1 MSFSRQHLLF
11 RCGTPRVPM
20 NYTLSD
26 RQYLESF
33 GGAHIDRG
41 HPLTVTAKSVSF
53 AQPSPLEAQRSAV
66 EHGDGPCLVLAAPG
80 SGKTY
85 VVTQRFIRLVRDEA
99 IEPHQILALAY
110 NRRAADQMLERV
122 ERELSPI
129 SGDPPLTTYHSWA
142 LGVVRRF
149 GWRVGRPE
157 FFRIPSGAERS
168 LHLGDV
174 LREVRPAT
182 LFDPSR
188 PYDSLSNVKKLIERA
203 KQELVSPA
211 AYLQHVEAQLAV
223 SPSGEETIYWERQR
237 DLAIVYGSLQERYR
251 ELRLVDHEDAIAIAA
266 QLLRDDE
273 EVRSAYASIRYVMVD
288 EFQDTN
294 SAQAAMVEALVRDH
308 RNVMVVAD
316 DDQAI
321 YRFRGASRLNIER
334 FRQTFPELREI
345 PLTINRR
352 STPEIVSFTHAV
364 ISASSERERKVI
376 EPMRDHGSPVQVVW
390 AGSYRDEAA
399 GVVERIQGLLAAGAA
414 PSDIAVLTQVRD
426 DMEPISRALRGAA
439 IPHLA
444 DKGRDL
450 FRTPEIKGIMALVE
464 AIHDP
469 DGGQALLR
477 CLQLPAWEMSQLG
490 RLEVIRASNRTDLS
504 ALDMLRN
511 GELDDLNELD
521 RARGVQIASD
531 LLDLHAMALHTDV
544 RDVFE
549 ETMLRTS
556 YPSLGDVDDV
566 LERVQFSVNVSRF
579 YEIIDEYCRYQKNGL
594 LADALDYL
602 RLVRQTGE
610 EREASIDQEVE
621 AVRIATIHGSK
632 GLEWDHVIVCAATQG
647 KLPRRDRR
655 DTFALPPDLVEGVID
670 VPDSHKEEQRR
681 LFYVGLT
688 RAKNTLT
695 VTWARRYANDY
706 SDSKRTEFLDPVAED
721 LYEAH
726 PAPIAALVAPPRR
739 RLPELA
745 RDSKIVLS
753 YSAIDDF
760 NECPR
765 RFEYRSLWRVPP
777 VFSAQR
783 WYGDLLH
790 RVLFRLGDLR
800 LGGGHVDQTTVETLW
815 TAEWEASG
823 DRGRVRDLRS
833 EGLQLLQAYVA
844 SPLWADVS
852 LAAVEH
858 DFRIPIENK
867 TSWLLTGKIDRVD
880 MGTDGIPIVVDYK
893 SGSPGDESTARSSLQ
908 LKLYGKV
915 AMEHYHVDEV
925 LAELHWLQTAEASR
939 VSWSAKD
946 IAKLDWRLLRTF
958 EDVATCQGDGHYPA
972 RPSAYRC
979 TRCAFQLICPER
991 IES

>member
-1 MSFSRQHLLF
+1 
-11 RCGTPRVPM
+11 
-20 NYTLSD
+20 
-26 RQYLESF
+26 
-33 GGAHIDRG
+33 
-41 HPLTVTAKSVSF
+41 
-53 AQPSPLEAQRSAV
+53 
-66 EHGDGPCLVLAAPG
+66 LVLAAPG

-122 ERELSPI
+122 EKELSPI

-142 LGVVRRF
+142 LTVVRRF
-149 GWRVGRPE
+149 GWRMGRPE
-157 FFRIPSGAERS
+157 YFRIPSGAERS
-168 LHLGDV
+168 LHLADV

-211 AYLQHVEAQLAV
+211 AYLKHVERRLAV

-237 DLAIVYGSLQERYR
+237 DLAIVYAALQVRYQ

-273 EVRSAYASIRYVMVD
+273 EVRSAYSSIRYVMVD

-308 RNVMVVAD
+308 RNIVVVAD

-334 FRQTFPELREI
+334 FRYTFPERREI

-364 ISASSERERKVI
+364 ISASSQRERKVI
-376 EPMRDHGSPVQVVW
+376 EPMRNHGSPVRVVW
-390 AGSYRDEAA
+390 AATYRDEAEA
-399 GVVERIQGLLAAGAA
+399 VVERIRSLLTEGAA
-414 PSDIAVLTQVRD
+414 LSHIAVLTQVRD
-426 DMEPISRALRGAA
+426 DMEPISRALSAAA

-450 FRTPEIKGIMALVE
+450 FRTPEIKGIMALLE

-477 CLQLPAWEMSQLG
+477 CLQLPAWEVSTLG
-490 RLEVIRASNRTDLS
+490 RLEVIRASNRTDSS
-504 ALDMLRN
+504 ALDILRG
-511 GELDDLNELD
+511 GELETLD
-521 RARGVQIASD
+521 ESDRSSGVQITSD
-531 LLDLHAMALHTDV
+531 LLELHAVALHWDV

-549 ETMLRTS
+549 EAMLRTS
-556 YPSLGDVDDV
+556 YPTIGDGFDL
-566 LERVQFSVNVSRF
+566 LERAQFSSNVSRF
-579 YEIIDEYCRYQKNGL
+579 YEIIDEYCSYRKSAL

-610 EREASIDQEVE
+610 EREASIDQDVE
-621 AVRIATIHGSK
+621 AVRISTIHGSK
-632 GLEWDHVIVCAATQG
+632 GLEWDHVIVCAAAQG
-647 KLPRRDRR
+647 KLPRRDRP
-655 DTFALPPDLVEGVID
+655 DTFRLPPDLVEGVVD
-670 VPDSHKEEQRR
+670 LPDSHKEEQRR

-688 RAKNTLT
+688 RAKDTLT
-695 VTWARRYANDY
+695 VTWARRYANDF
-706 SDSKRTEFLDPVAED
+706 SEGTRTEYLDPVPQV
-721 LYEAH
+721 LYEGR
-726 PAPIAALVAPPRR
+726 PAPTSTLRAAPRR

-745 RDSKIVLS
+745 RNGQMVLS
-753 YSAIDDF
+753 YSAIDEF
-760 NECPR
+760 RECPR

-777 VFSAQR
+777 IFSPQG

-790 RVLFRLGDLR
+790 RALFRLGLLR
-800 LGGGHVDQTTVETLW
+800 LGRDEVDQATVESVW
-815 TAEWEASG
+815 TAEWGASG

-833 EGLQLLQAYVA
+833 EGLRLLQSYVA
-844 SPLWADVS
+844 SSLWAEAS

-858 DFRIPIENK
+858 GFRIPIEH
-867 TSWLLTGKIDRVD
+867 TTPWFLTGSIDRVD
-880 MGTDGIPIVVDYK
+880 MGVDDIPIVVDYK
-893 SGSPGDESTARSSLQ
+893 SGSPGDQNAARSSLQ
-908 LKLYGKV
+908 LKIYSKV
-915 AMEHYHVDEV
+915 AMAHYHVDEV
-925 LAELHWLQTAEASR
+925 IAELHWLQTAEASR
-939 VSWSAKD
+939 VTWTAKD
-946 IAKLDWRLLRTF
+946 TQNLDWRLVRTF
-958 EDVATCQGDGHYPA
+958 EEVETCQGNGHYPA

-979 TRCAFQLICPER
+979 TCCAFQLICPER
-991 IES
+991 VES